1 MALCKYMYSICMSE
15 NDNIVHVFTTRKRAK
30 WIIYYPTATEGG
42 MNPQYLS
49 TFSETQKSNA
59 VDQTEMLGSSSKG
72 DP

>member
-1 MALCKYMYSICMSE
+1 MALSKYMYSICMSE

-49 TFSETQKSNA
+49 TFSETH
-59 VDQTEMLGSSSKG
+59 
-72 DP
+72 